1 MKVFVEPGHRKTF
14 INVCQSDVVS
24 TATSVAGKESSKKRG
39 QQWQIPYSITPD
51 REDQDKCEGGGEG
64 GREGER
70 EGGREGGGGREIGC
84 IGGCEEG
91 GESGGEEERE
101 KMRKEEEG
109 GEREGEREK
118 GMLGGR
124 VGEGMEGG
132 WRKRGK
138 M

>member
-24 TATSVAGKESSKKRG
+24 TATSVAGKGSSKKRG

-51 REDQDKCEGGGEG
+51 REDLDKCEGGGG

-70 EGGREGGGGREIGC
+70 EGGRGGGGGREIGC

-91 GESGGEEERE
+91 RGG
-101 KMRKEEEG
+101 G
-109 GEREGEREK
+109 
-118 GMLGGR
+118 GGR
-124 VGEGMEGG
+124 SQGG
-132 WRKRGK
+132 RKRGRK
-138 M
+138 